1 MIKTAEISNK
11 YIFKKNST
19 IKKNYRLRISNNKR
33 QLMKPNMQKKL
44 IIYNLE
50 LNLINKDSMT
60 AIIKW
65 KI

>member
-1 MIKTAEISNK
+1 MIMIAEISNK
-11 YIFKKNST
+11 YILKKNST

-60 AIIKW
+60 
-65 KI
+65 